1 VFGSGIEGDQVG
13 VVEEQ
18 FVELYQEETFEEG
31 KCNKGIPCT
40 YEYYLMHIYMHVS
53 ELKCL

>member
-1 VFGSGIEGDQVG
+1 MFGSRLEGDQVG

-31 KCNKGIPCT
+31 KYNIDFLVP
-40 YEYYLMHIYMHVS
+40 IS
-53 ELKCL
+53 II